1 MSADQPP
8 VHTVREDARSALNP
22 LALDAHIVAHRGSFS
37 VDVAIT
43 AHPGEVLA
51 ILGPN
56 GAGKTTILHAL
67 AGLLP
72 LSEGHVR
79 VGAASWSDQ
88 HHHLPSEARHAGLLA
103 ADHLLFPHLT
113 ARRNVTFGP
122 LARGASKAAANE
134 RALAE
139 LNALGV
145 GGLADRRPRQVSH
158 GQAQRIA
165 LARALA
171 TDPVVLLLDEPLSA
185 LDPSSRPT
193 VRAALASRLTAYDGV
208 TIIVTHGPLDALTL
222 ADRLVFMEAG
232 RIVQEGSPREIV
244 EHPRNRYVAAV
255 AGLNLYAGM
264 ATDGE
269 RVTLAE
275 HGSAAIVASEH
286 DHRGPTWVAFAPS
299 AVALHAQAPSG
310 SARNTWELTIT
321 SIELVGQTAR
331 VRCAGTIDLVAEIT
345 AGSLTTMRLQ
355 PGTNVWASLKA
366 AEVRAYPA

>member
-1 MSADQPP
+1 MTPDTQP
-8 VHTVREDARSALNP
+8 
-22 LALDAHIVAHRGSFS
+22 ALDAHIVAHRGAFS
-37 VDVAIT
+37 VDVPIT
-43 AHPGEVLA
+43 AQPGEVVA

-67 AGLLP
+67 AGLLR
-72 LSEGHVR
+72 LSDGHVR
-79 VGAASWSDQ
+79 VGPTVWSDP
-88 HHHLPSEARHAGLLA
+88 HRHLPPEGRHCGMLA

-113 ARRNVTFGP
+113 ALRNVTFGMVS
-122 LARGASKAAANE
+122 RGASRSAATE
-134 RALAE
+134 RAVSE
-139 LNALGV
+139 LTALGV
-145 GGLADRRPRQVSH
+145 GDLADRKPRALSH
-158 GQAQRIA
+158 GQAQRVA

-171 TDPVVLLLDEPLSA
+171 TDPALLLLDEPLSA

-208 TIIVTHGPLDALTL
+208 AVIVTHDPLDALTL

-244 EHPRNRYVAAV
+244 EHPRNRYVAEV

-269 RVTLAE
+269 RVTLVGHE
-275 HGSAAIVASEH
+275 SDEIVAAEH

-299 AVALHAQAPSG
+299 AVSLFTERPSG
-310 SARNTWELTIT
+310 SPRNTWDLTIA

-331 VRCAGTIDLVAEIT
+331 VRCTGRVDLVAEVT
-345 AGSLTTMRLQ
+345 AGSLASMRLQ
-355 PGTNVWASLKA
+355 PGARVWASLKA